1 MLEERVKLAASATR
15 KALWMRRV
23 FNSIALL
30 TTFLLF
36 SSLMSIKLSCVYFS
50 LYSVFIL
57 CGLPQES
64 STDFPCFLPFLICWS
79 LSCHLR
85 PRLKLPLFYL
95 RVCYIHHLFV
105 FSSLLLLLIV
115 SLKIYIFFPVLAVL
129 LWWVLWK
136 PNLLT
141 VYSFCTF
148 KTLCM
153 MSTINPKHTTKT
165 GHLGLTACKN
175 W

>member
-1 MLEERVKLAASATR
+1 
-15 KALWMRRV
+15 MRRV

-30 TTFLLF
+30 TTFLLL

-85 PRLKLPLFYL
+85 PRLKLPLFFL
-95 RVCYIHHLFV
+95 STCMLHPPSVCLFLSVIAPHCKPQNIYI
-105 FSSLLLLLIV
+105 SSQSLLCCCAGFFRSLIFSLYISFALL
-115 SLKIYIFFPVLAVL
+115 
-129 LWWVLWK
+129 
-136 PNLLT
+136 
-141 VYSFCTF
+141 
-148 KTLCM
+148 
-153 MSTINPKHTTKT
+153 KHC
-165 GHLGLTACKN
+165 AR
-175 W
+175 

>member
-1 MLEERVKLAASATR
+1 
-15 KALWMRRV
+15 MRRV

-30 TTFLLF
+30 TTFLLLSF
-36 SSLMSIKLSCVYFS
+36 LMSIKLSCVYFS

-57 CGLPQES
+57 CGLPQEG

-85 PRLKLPLFYL
+85 SRLKLPLFFFIYVYVTSTICL
-95 RVCYIHHLFV
+95 SFPLCYC
-105 FSSLLLLLIV
+105 SSLLA
-115 SLKIYIFFPVLAVL
+115 SKYIYFFPVLAVL
-129 LWWVLWK
+129 LCWVLWK
-136 PNLLT
+136 PNFLT

-148 KTLCM
+148 KTLCT

-175 W
+175 DN